1 MRGLPAVYESD
12 GSLLLLT
19 LLLTILKLFR
29 RSGMD
34 GETVA
39 LICGRPAR
47 RVFCSESSR
56 DADKGPSAPGGGGR
70 DAGADVDE
78 TADMGTDI
86 ACAEEDEDD
95 GLCGGTVL
103 LGVKLAHEGES
114 VSDERTLGS
123 ELAGDGCEDGETGA
137 DDCQTERG
145 ITPDEA
151 TPAADTEGSR
161 KPEMYIGLGDTGLE
175 RARLDTMDG
184 EDGRPPCAEC
194 KRVGDGM
201 TGAGF
206 DDRFSPCA
214 FSDAPSWAVGIV
226 AADLE
231 DCL

>member
-39 LICGRPAR
+39 LICGSPAR
-47 RVFCSESSR
+47 SVFCSESSR
-56 DADKGPSAPGGGGR
+56 DADRGPRAPEGGGR
-70 DAGADVDE
+70 DAGAEVEE

-86 ACAEEDEDD
+86 ACAEEDDDD

-123 ELAGDGCEDGETGA
+123 ELRWLCGWGDGRRRLPDREGDNAGRDNARSRNRRISKARDVYRLGRHGSGTG
-137 DDCQTERG
+137 QVRHNG
-145 ITPDEA
+145 
-151 TPAADTEGSR
+151 R
-161 KPEMYIGLGDTGLE
+161 
-175 RARLDTMDG
+175 R
-184 EDGRPPCAEC
+184 GRPPSLCRMQA
-194 KRVGDGM
+194 R
-201 TGAGF
+201 
-206 DDRFSPCA
+206 R
-214 FSDAPSWAVGIV
+214 
-226 AADLE
+226 
-231 DCL
+231 